1 MGMPDQPRS
10 ELELARLVDSELVR
24 LAREGSAS
32 ALRLIVRRHNRRLY
46 RVARAIVRDDL
57 HDGEQFWMSYR
68 RRRPRGV
75 EAERGWRCAV
85 AKSQD
90 GVRFEDVWH
99 VHKDELKTT
108 SMERFC
114 LFSSGPEFQLF
125 LSYVDPQDNRWRI
138 DMLAASEPGA
148 FDIKQAVP
156 VLTAASTGTEGVK
169 DPYVLQIG
177 PVTYLFTSYAEARP
191 GMGADAHT
199 TADIYNVGAT
209 THPSGVATSLDGK
222 AFGWQDRHRP
232 GARRVHRLLRRVS
245 EPPREL

>member
-1 MGMPDQPRS
+1 MNRVIAPLSAFDPSSGIVVMEPERNES
-10 ELELARLVDSELVR
+10 GYWV
-24 LAREGSAS
+24 GSPS
-32 ALRLIVRRHNRRLY
+32 I
-46 RVARAIVRDDL
+46 L

-114 LFSSGPEFQLF
+114 LFSRGPGEFQLF